1 MCTTFKAAIFD
12 MGGVLFT
19 WNPIVDTQVSL
30 KDLGTII
37 NSETWEQF
45 ERGKIEPDD
54 CYHQLGSQI
63 GLPGSEIAATFRQT
77 TGCLRPDA
85 RMTSLLRELKDQG
98 VAVYMMT
105 NIPAPDFHQLREM
118 HYEWDL
124 FDGIFASALE
134 GMRKPDLE
142 FYEHVL
148 KQINTSAAET
158 IFVDDKLENVIA
170 AQAVGMVGLHLTD
183 SLATCME
190 LRQLVGC

>member
-1 MCTTFKAAIFD
+1 
-12 MGGVLFT
+12 
-19 WNPIVDTQVSL
+19 
-30 KDLGTII
+30 
-37 NSETWEQF
+37 
-45 ERGKIEPDD
+45 
-54 CYHQLGSQI
+54 
-63 GLPGSEIAATFRQT
+63 
-77 TGCLRPDA
+77 
-85 RMTSLLRELKDQG
+85 
-98 VAVYMMT
+98 MT

-148 KQINTSAAET
+148 KQIDTSAAET